1 MILMNEIKNAMF
13 IFNDRFKSLRYA
25 LLSLP
30 ILAILAFS
38 LNRNAG
44 STSIIPTPAV
54 DISVATASGKQ
65 TAILAGGCF
74 WGVEAVFEHVKG
86 VTDVVSGYSGGD
98 ATTANYDRV
107 SSGKTGHAEAVQITY
122 DPTKVTYDQLLQ
134 VYFTVA
140 HDPTEVN
147 RQGPDTGSQYRSA
160 IFTTSDEQQKNATA
174 YIAKLAQS
182 KVFRQPIAT
191 TILPLNSFYAAETEH
206 QNFIVRNPNYPYV
219 VMYDLPKVE
228 QLRKQFPKLYKS

>member
-1 MILMNEIKNAMF
+1 MNEIKNAMF

-38 LNRNAG
+38 LNRNVL
-44 STSIIPTPAV
+44 SSSIPATAV
-54 DISVATASGKQ
+54 DISVATANGKQ

-107 SSGKTGHAEAVQITY
+107 SSGETGHAEAVQITY
-122 DPTKVTYDQLLQ
+122 DPIKVTYDQLLK

-160 IFTTSDEQQKNATA
+160 IFTTNDDQQKNATA

-182 KVFRQPIAT
+182 KTFRQPIAT

-219 VMYDLPKVE
+219 VIHDLPKLE

>member
-1 MILMNEIKNAMF
+1 M
-13 IFNDRFKSLRYA
+13 FNDRFKFLRYA

-30 ILAILAFS
+30 VLAILTLS
-38 LNRNAG
+38 LNRNVG
-44 STSIIPTPAV
+44 STSSVPTSAA
-54 DISVATASGKQ
+54 DISLATASGKQ

-86 VTDVVSGYSGGD
+86 VTDVVSGYSGGG
-98 ATTANYDRV
+98 ATTASYAQV
-107 SSGKTGHAEAVQITY
+107 SSGQTGHAESVQITY
-122 DPTKVTYDQLLQ
+122 DPKKITYDQLLK

-160 IFTTSDEQQKNATA
+160 IFTTNDEQQKDAKA

-182 KVFRQPIAT
+182 KTFPKPIAT
-191 TILPLNSFYAAETEH
+191 TISPLNSFYPAETEH
-206 QNFIVRNPNYPYV
+206 QNFIARNPNYPYV
-219 VMYDLPKVE
+219 VMFDLPKLE
-228 QLRKQFPKLYKS
+228 QLRKQFPELYKS